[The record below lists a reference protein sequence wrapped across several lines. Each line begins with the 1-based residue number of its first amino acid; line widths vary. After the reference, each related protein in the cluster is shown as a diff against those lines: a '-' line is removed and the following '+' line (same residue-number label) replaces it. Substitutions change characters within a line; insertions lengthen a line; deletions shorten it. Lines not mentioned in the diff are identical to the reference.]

1 MSRTDLSTNLIKM
14 TTQPLP
20 VYPPLDGTVLL
31 YDPPDFN
38 LQQNPTLPAF
48 VYSPVQNSIT
58 QISFLEYAR
67 ACHRVAHAV
76 RPNRAGPERE
86 IVAIIANTDT
96 ILYLALIAGMVRAG
110 VVVSTNIYVSCSRLI
125 RVSFCSRSQF
135 HPATLP
141 RPSYQC
147 SKRSRAIVS

>member
-31 YDPPDFN
+31 SDLPDFN
-38 LQQNPTLPAF
+38 LQHNPTLPAF
-48 VYSPVQNSIT
+48 VYSPIQNSIT

-67 ACHRVAHAV
+67 ACHRVVHAV